1 MNAVR
6 LHGERPPGVLRT
18 QYVETP
24 KRPRRCE
31 DDHPPL
37 PDTWGL
43 RWYPRRAGQYLC
55 RQLAFKNLRAHDEGV
70 SV

>member
-6 LHGERPPGVLRT
+6 LHGERPPEVLRT

-24 KRPRRCE
+24 RR
-31 DDHPPL
+31 DGVVAKTTTL
-37 PDTWGL
+37 RGGL
-43 RWYPRRAGQYLC
+43 HWYPRRAGQYLC
-55 RQLAFKNLRAHDEGV
+55 RQLAFKNLHAHDEGV